1 MSLLDEDEDR
11 YEDVLV
17 YPEETYIS
25 RDGNVMTRASSTGV
39 PTKARWQIQGQS
51 GTSSRRAEQ
60 QEEGFESERV
70 YTIRFPR
77 DFQILGAQAQVR
89 RGLSEAD
96 PPAGDP
102 VYSIFG
108 DVQIYKGSRRTAHV
122 DYTVRR
128 A

>member
-1 MSLLDEDEDR
+1 MGLLDNCDG
-11 YEDVLV
+11 YEPVLV
-17 YPEETYIS
+17 YPEETYID
-25 RDGNVMTRASSTGV
+25 RDGNTMTRASDTPLPGDTV
-39 PTKARWQIQGQS
+39 ARWQVQGQS

-77 DFQILGAQAQVR
+77 GFPTLGAQAKVR
-89 RGLSEAD
+89 RGLNEAD
-96 PPAGDP
+96 PGGDP

-108 DVQIYKGSRRTAHV
+108 DVQVYSSSPRTAHV
-122 DYTVRR
+122 TYTVRR